1 MFCRHCVFEI
11 SEQARFCPRCGKAVA
26 PASGAAA
33 SHGEEALGRATP
45 AGGAPPTSVPQTPPA
60 QATTSQ
66 PAPTPA
72 PASAPTAPEPAPT
85 PQGKKRR
92 RGVAVALVAA
102 AFVLVTAG
110 ICAVFL
116 SRAGFG
122 QTMSVGAHLLD
133 EAVPVSR
140 WAHIVPVDDAGT
152 PLAGQFVRF
161 VGAENEAGE
170 QIELAQGQT
179 FEIEGAEGI
188 SLDEALRDMPDGTYR
203 AVVEDAE
210 GRVRPLPPLAL
221 GGIGSYMGTVAFE
234 IDREHTIGADRLILA
249 KIEAL
254 RAEYGVPEFKTA
266 RVDGK
271 YLGYVSGTPTPS
283 LFYCPGGDRNG
294 FVASYQLK
302 GEEGF
307 DGEYPVFNREIWV
320 YDQEEDEL
328 YSVLPPEGTS
338 FVRSARETRV
348 TREVCFP
355 DDWKY
360 TDGSVFGFTVSTED
374 DTRVDAYYRF
384 DSDGKMKL
392 VATAS
397 VEFDASGKQVA
408 WYVDGSP
415 VSAERALS
423 VWEEFHGTE
432 DDFYGNLIY
441 QACRYGDEGSAKQG
455 DYSCFDGS
463 DSSLTNYTVLSPT
476 NNFYHEGVRA
486 QLNRSIQGIG
496 EYETNW
502 ETVAVPSVPPGSD
515 PAEPTIDQDW
525 SYVELDVGKNDEEAI
540 AKINAA
546 LKDGYDRVKSVT
558 LQPIEDD
565 ADVCLCRQSVMTYRT
580 EDIIGIRSESIYANF
595 DYSAERS
602 QVKGEVYDT
611 TTGEQIEVWD
621 ALGLSKD
628 ELDAQAVDAIVA
640 YAKMKPAQKS
650 PYKSDEELTEA
661 VRTFVEEGRGSYL
674 LCDAGVTYFLP
685 EESLGYSASEG
696 SKEIMVLPAESKSL
710 TGVDFRP
717 YYKLLSPGILKQGE

>member
-1 MFCRHCVFEI
+1 MFCRHCGFEI
-11 SEQARFCPRCGKAVA
+11 SEQARFCPRCGQAVA

-45 AGGAPPTSVPQTPPA
+45 AGDAPPTSVPQTPPA
-60 QATTSQ
+60 RATTSQ
-66 PAPTPA
+66 PAPQPA

-85 PQGKKRR
+85 PRGKKRR

-102 AFVLVTAG
+102 AFVLVAAG

-170 QIELAQGQT
+170 QIELAQDQT

-188 SLDEALRDMPDGTYR
+188 SLDEALRDMPDGMYR

-254 RAEYGVPEFKTA
+254 RAEYGVPELKTA
-266 RVDGK
+266 HVDGK
-271 YLGYVSGTPTPS
+271 YLGYVSGLVPRYS
-283 LFYCPGGDRNG
+283 FFAPGGEREATL
-294 FVASYQLK
+294 FAEYQLL
-302 GEEGF
+302 GDEAF
-307 DGEYPVFNREIWV
+307 DGEYPVYGRELWA
-320 YDQEEDEL
+320 YDQDNDEL
-328 YSVLPPEGTS
+328 YSVLPPDGYSLSYVADGDSGTTM
-338 FVRSARETRV
+338 F
-348 TREVCFP
+348 CFP
-355 DDWKY
+355 DNWEADQ
-360 TDGSVFGFTVSTED
+360 GSVMDLSLEAQGDRKVNAF
-374 DTRVDAYYRF
+374 YRF
-384 DSDGKMKL
+384 EDGVLKCAAIL
-392 VATAS
+392 
-397 VEFDASGKQVA
+397 EIEYDDEGKQVG
-408 WYVDGSP
+408 WFVNEEP
-415 VSAERALS
+415 VSVDEALS
-423 VWEEFHGTE
+423 CWQEFHGTDE
-432 DDFYGNLIY
+432 RYGNTIY
-441 QACRYGDEGSAKQG
+441 SAVLYEDEGSAKQG
-455 DYSCFDGS
+455 DTSCFSSS
-463 DSSLTNYTVLSPT
+463 DWEHFGLYGPASNYWEQGNLAETQ
-476 NNFYHEGVRA
+476 R
-486 QLNRSIQGIG
+486 RIQGIG

-558 LQPIEDD
+558 LQPVEDE

-580 EDIIGIRSESIYANF
+580 ENIIGIRNESIYANF

-602 QVKGEVYDT
+602 QVKGEVYDA
-611 TTGEQIEVWD
+611 TTGKQIEVWD

-661 VRTFVEEGRGSYL
+661 VRAFVEEGGGSYL